1 MFYNYFKTA
10 FRNLLRNKGYAV
22 INIVGLAVGIAA
34 CLLIFLVIQFETS
47 FDNFHTKKNQ
57 IYRLGTGLNSQ
68 DGLSYTGGSA
78 FPVGPQIRIDFPQVK
93 QVASIFNNGG
103 QVTIEGD
110 SSPQKKFNE
119 NNFFYVEPEFFK
131 VFDFGWLAGNAETCL
146 KDPNSAVLTQS
157 TAEKYFGDWRYAIG
171 KTFKYEN
178 KTLYK
183 VCGILKNVP
192 ANSDFPLGI
201 LVSYSALQN
210 TYVKNNLSD
219 WVSTFGD
226 AYTFV
231 VLPPELS
238 QNKFNAQL
246 KTFAKKHKPV
256 EYAADAPTA
265 QPLTEMHFDD
275 RFGNYSGHTFSHSLI
290 NALALIG
297 IFLIVIASVNFINLA
312 TAQAIN
318 RSKEV
323 GIRKVLGSNRTQL
336 AFQFIGETFL
346 ITLASMIIAVS
357 MAAVALPFLNQLL
370 EVKMTMSLVTNP
382 VLLLFFAITVLLV
395 TFLSGIYPAIIL
407 SGFNPITALKSKI
420 TSKMVGGLSLR
431 RVLVV
436 LQFVIAQVLIIGM
449 LIVVSQMNYFRSA
462 SLGFDKASV
471 VNVPFPGDSVSR
483 TKMEFVRDEL
493 LDNPDI
499 RNVSFSFASPA
510 SEDNWNSDFTY
521 ERAAKKTDFSANLK
535 WADASYFKTY
545 GLLFL
550 AGRPYYVSDTIR
562 EFVVNETLLKK
573 LGVRRPQDAL
583 GKEISLWNGRK
594 VARIVGVIKDFNCF
608 SLKRPMAAVIL
619 STWKDIYQT
628 INIKMRP
635 ASEKASLAYIK
646 RLWSTA
652 FPDYAYEYHFL
663 DDTISNFYKQENQ
676 LSILYK
682 VFAALAIFISCLGLH
697 GLVSFM
703 AVQRTKEV
711 GIRKVLGASVRHIIY
726 LFSKEFTLLILVAFV
741 ISAPIAYFIMHG
753 WLLDYSYRID
763 LGVSIFLTAVAGSVC
778 IAWIAVGYRALRAAL
793 TNPVNTLRSE

>member
-1 MFYNYFKTA
+1 MFFSYFKTA
-10 FRNLLRNKGYAV
+10 LRNLLRNKGYVA
-22 INIVGLAVGIAA
+22 INIAGLVVGIAA
-34 CLLIFLVIQFETS
+34 CMLIFLVIRYETS
-47 FDNFHTKKNQ
+47 FDNFHHKRNQ
-57 IYRLGTGLNSQ
+57 IYRLGTGLHSQ
-68 DGLSYTGGSA
+68 DGIVYSA
-78 FPVGPQIRIDFPQVK
+78 GCVFPAGPQIRIDFPQVRE
-93 QVASIFNNGG
+93 VASIFQNSG
-103 QVTIEGD
+103 QVTIVTGGQE
-110 SSPQKKFNE
+110 QKFNE
-119 NNFFYVEPEFFK
+119 ENFFYSEPEFFSM
-131 VFDFGWLAGNAETCL
+131 FDFGWLSGNAESCL
-146 KDPNSAVLTQS
+146 KDPASAVLTQAM
-157 TAEKYFGDWRYAIG
+157 AEKYFGDWKTAIG
-171 KTFKYEN
+171 KTFKFNN
-178 KTLYK
+178 KTVYK
-183 VCGILKNVP
+183 ICGILKNIP
-192 ANSDFPLGI
+192 ANSDFPLAI
-201 LVSYSALQN
+201 VVSYSALRN
-210 TYVKNNLSD
+210 TFIKDNLKD
-219 WVSTFGD
+219 WVSTFSD

-231 VLPPELS
+231 VLPPDLPVT
-238 QNKFNAQL
+238 KFNGQL
-246 KTFAKKHKPV
+246 RAFAKKYKPP
-256 EYAADAPTA
+256 EYAADAPIA
-265 QPLTEMHFDD
+265 QPLGDLHSDN
-275 RFGNYSGHTFSHSLI
+275 RFGNFSGHTFSRSLI
-290 NALALIG
+290 NALSLIG
-297 IFLIVIASVNFINLA
+297 LFLIVIASVNFVNLA
-312 TAQAIN
+312 TAQAAN

-323 GIRKVLGSNRTQL
+323 GIRKVLGSNRKQL
-336 AFQFIGETFL
+336 GMQFLGETFL
-346 ITLASMIIAVS
+346 VTL
-357 MAAVALPFLNQLL
+357 VATGLALCLAIVLLPFLNRLL
-370 EVKMTMSLVTNP
+370 DLRMAVSFDSDP
-382 VLLLFFAITVLLV
+382 LLFFFVAIILAAV
-395 TFLSGIYPAIIL
+395 TLLSGTYPAIVL
-407 SGFNPITALKSKI
+407 SRFNPITALKSRI
-420 TSKMVGGLSLR
+420 TARMAGGLSLR
-431 RVLVV
+431 RILVV
-436 LQFVIAQVLIIGM
+436 LQFVIAQILIIGM
-449 LIVVSQMNYFRSA
+449 LIVVGQMNYFRTA